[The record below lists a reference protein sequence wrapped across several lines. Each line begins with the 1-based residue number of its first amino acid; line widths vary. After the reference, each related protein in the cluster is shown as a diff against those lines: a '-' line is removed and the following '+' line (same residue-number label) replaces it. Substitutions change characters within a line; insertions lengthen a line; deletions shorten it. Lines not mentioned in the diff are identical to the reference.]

1 MRRNGIRAWIV
12 DVESHQAHSGRLRP
26 MDDSPW
32 HSCGALPYM
41 PRPQAAAMTARLL
54 AILAVLPACAIP
66 AADAAPGNTA
76 EVTR

>member
-1 MRRNGIRAWIV
+1 
-12 DVESHQAHSGRLRP
+12 
-26 MDDSPW
+26 
-32 HSCGALPYM
+32 
-41 PRPQAAAMTARLL
+41 MTARLL